1 LIKKYCFL
9 LFVFCITALFAENR
23 VVLPVSFQAKF
34 KQTISNEQKKKI
46 IYQGKIVFS
55 TPDHFKWSYRTP
67 YKKEVCVD
75 GISLQVVDH
84 DLEQVSTYR
93 LEEGLELSAIL
104 RNVKLHR
111 PTVYLAKYKGKN
123 YTIQVNRRQEL
134 SRIAYKDNLDNSVLI
149 VFSQMKY
156 GKKKINKRQ
165 MDCDFPDAYDQI
177 GG

>member
-1 LIKKYCFL
+1 M
-9 LFVFCITALFAENR
+9 LFVLCVTTLFAKNN
-23 VVLPVSFQAKF
+23 VILPVSFKADF
-34 KQTISNEQKKKI
+34 KQTITNDQNKKI
-46 IYQGKIVFS
+46 IYQGKIDFS

-75 GISLQVVDH
+75 GVSLQVVDH

-93 LEEGLELSAIL
+93 LEKGLELSAIL
-104 RNVKLHR
+104 KSAKLHR
-111 PTVYLAKYKGKN
+111 PTVYIAKHKGKN

-149 VFSQMKY
+149 IFSHMKY

-165 MDCDFPDAYDQI
+165 MDCVFPDSYDQI